1 MIWLGCAY
9 MLWNISYY
17 CRRIS
22 AANYPHN
29 GLCCASN
36 CHSCTVCP
44 TFVDKQYILKSLNK
58 LLTSRGYTRA
68 RGRICPHTECSL
80 LCICLAMVVNV
91 HLHLF
96 ASACIGMHPCAVGFM
111 HGYSR
116 TAFTCIRL
124 CVLSMCVC
132 VHTHL
137 HQRVRVCNTEGLTS
151 RCKCSLVPRS
161 SEK

>member
-1 MIWLGCAY
+1 MIWLRCTY

-96 ASACIGMHPCAVGFM
+96 ASACIHAQLGSCVLMCCVHLHASVCAV
-111 HGYSR
+111 HVCLRSH
-116 TAFTCIRL
+116 TPA
-124 CVLSMCVC
+124 SVC
-132 VHTHL
+132 V
-137 HQRVRVCNTEGLTS
+137 GLQY
-151 RCKCSLVPRS
+151 
-161 SEK
+161 